1 MEGSVMKN
9 AVLVDIDGTLVEVTP
24 NWNMERDLEWVA
36 ETLTAKVHVDAV
48 EMVHSLKEQGFV
60 IVVLTARGQS
70 CKKNTWKKFREIGIA
85 DVVDSVWHRPVAWNN
100 VPSVEYKEAMIKRLL
115 RKYNFVMAM
124 EDEDRNIAM
133 MEKYGMKIW
142 KGQG

>member
-1 MEGSVMKN
+1 MEGNVMKD
-9 AVLVDIDGTLVEVTP
+9 AVLVDIDGTLVGVTP
-24 NWNMERDLEWVA
+24 NWSMDRDLEWVTETMTA
-36 ETLTAKVHVDAV
+36 EVHVDAV
-48 EMVHSLKEQGFV
+48 EMVREMKKQGLA

-70 CKKNTWKKFREIGIA
+70 CKKNTWKKFREIGVA

-100 VPSVEYKEAMIKRLL
+100 VSSAEYKEAMIKRLSK
-115 RKYNFVMAM
+115 KYNFVMAM

-142 KGQG
+142 KGRG